1 MLGGLT
7 SLGGGG
13 TAGGEA
19 GWLLLLRGLAEK
31 GGRTAGGG
39 GGGGCS
45 AGGTTTPLLL
55 PCCRRDASGPGAAEE
70 AVPARFSESSV
81 VVTEAVDPVS
91 VGRNDRE
98 MHRCESVGRLD
109 LAAAGSLP
117 PSKSLLLYLVR

>member
-1 MLGGLT
+1 MLGLT
-7 SLGGGG
+7 SLNGGGG

-19 GWLLLLRGLAEK
+19 GLRWGLAEK
-31 GGRTAGGG
+31 GGRGG

-45 AGGTTTPLLL
+45 AGGTTTPLL
-55 PCCRRDASGPGAAEE
+55 PCCRRDASGPGAEG
-70 AVPARFSESSV
+70 AVPARAASS
-81 VVTEAVDPVS
+81 VVTEAVDS
-91 VGRNDRE
+91 VGVGRSDCE